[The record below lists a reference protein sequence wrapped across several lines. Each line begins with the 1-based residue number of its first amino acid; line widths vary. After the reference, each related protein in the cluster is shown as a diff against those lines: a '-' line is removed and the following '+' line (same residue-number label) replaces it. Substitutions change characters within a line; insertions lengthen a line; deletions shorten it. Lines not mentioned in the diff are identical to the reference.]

1 MILLLQF
8 RNLFVLH
15 TTAFLINFSSN
26 ISVGSPLLLPVLIL
40 LLQMEIFRKLNI
52 HFMLQKNDDFVTEFY
67 LKRLWSWVFVNRNKL
82 KINLFISI
90 EMGTTC
96 IHVFPYLKK
105 LLLTKSSRCLG

>member
-1 MILLLQF
+1 MMLLLQF
-8 RNLFVLH
+8 CNLFVLH
-15 TTAFLINFSSN
+15 TTAFLINVSSN

-52 HFMLQKNDDFVTEFY
+52 HFMLQKNDDFMTEFY
-67 LKRLWSWVFVNRNKL
+67 LKRLWSWIFANRNKL
-82 KINLFISI
+82 KINLVISI